1 MTKTQNIYLLV
12 FLIFAIAYIG
22 TLPIQPYPG
31 NFVIKA
37 IPVLTL
43 SVLALTK
50 VAGLKG
56 KLLFAAL
63 LLSAGGDIALAL
75 GEGQY
80 FIIGLGL
87 FLVAHIVYIVA
98 FSRDFKAQNS
108 RIPIVVLLVAYAV
121 AIAVVMTPSL
131 KEMMIPVYVYM
142 LVITL
147 MGIFAAFRGPKSKL
161 VLYGAISFIVS
172 DSILAINKFMVAVPA
187 SDYLVMITYYLAQ
200 LLIVYGFVK
209 DERQSEDNA
218 EVVKDEVK
226 L

>member
-1 MTKTQNIYLLV
+1 MTKTQKVYLLV
-12 FLIFAIAYIG
+12 FFVFAIAYIG
-22 TLPIQPYPG
+22 TVPIQPYPG
-31 NFVIKA
+31 SFAIKA

-50 VAGLKG
+50 VVGLKG

-63 LLSAGGDIALAL
+63 IFSAGGDIALAL

-98 FSRDFKAQNS
+98 FSRDFKAQKS
-108 RIPIVVLLVAYAV
+108 RIPIAVLLVAYAV
-121 AIAVVMTPSL
+121 AIAVIMTPSL
-131 KEMMIPVYVYM
+131 KEMMLPVYVYM
-142 LVITL
+142 VVITL

-161 VLYGAISFIVS
+161 VLYGALSFIVS
-172 DSILAINKFMVAVPA
+172 DSILAINRFMVAVPA

-200 LLIVYGFVK
+200 VLIVYGFVK
-209 DERQSEDNA
+209 DERESEDNTG
-218 EVVKDEVK
+218 EIQG
-226 L
+226 

>member
-1 MTKTQNIYLLV
+1 MTKTQKVYLLV
-12 FLIFAIAYIG
+12 FIIFAIAYIG
-22 TLPIQPYPG
+22 TVPIQPYPG
-31 NFVIKA
+31 SFVIKA

-50 VAGLKG
+50 IAGLKG

-98 FSRDFKAQNS
+98 FSRDFKAQKS
-108 RIPIVVLLVAYAV
+108 RLLIVVLLVAYAV
-121 AIAVVMTPSL
+121 AIAVIMTPSL
-131 KEMMIPVYVYM
+131 KEMTIPVYVYI

-147 MGIFAAFRGPKSKL
+147 MGIFAAFRGSKSNL
-161 VLYGAISFIVS
+161 VLYGALSFIVS

-209 DERQSEDNA
+209 DEREREDNT

-226 L
+226 M